1 MRKQE
6 TNYPKLS
13 EKENGWVILDA
24 TDQVLGRLATH
35 AASIIKGKDSAKYTP
50 SVDMGRSVIILN
62 AEKVKVTGQ
71 KMLQKKYYRHSGFP
85 GGIKSQT
92 YRELFEKDPC
102 EVIRKAVWGMLPHN
116 RLGRRMIVKLK
127 VYKTNEHPHEA
138 QNPIVVDAKVK

>member
-13 EKENGWVILDA
+13 EKEDNWVILDA
-24 TDQVLGRLATH
+24 TDQVLGRLAAQ

-62 AEKVKVTGQ
+62 AEKIKVTGQ
-71 KMLQKKYYRHSGFP
+71 KMTQKKYYRHSGYP
-85 GGIKSQT
+85 GGIKSET
-92 YRELFEKDPC
+92 YKEKFEKDPC

-127 VYKTNEHPHEA
+127 VYKANEHPHEA
-138 QNPIVVDAKVK
+138 QNPTVVETNK